1 MIPAPAQDLLL
12 RFHVSR
18 ESWPAL
24 AAYVDLLGHWQRRIN
39 LIGPGTAHDIWLRH
53 VADAVQLIPLVRPGT
68 SAFADLGTGAG
79 IPGLPLALATGF
91 TGHLYESNQK
101 KLAFLREAIRLTGAP
116 CQLHGGRI
124 EALAA
129 SELPADVD
137 LVVSRALAPL
147 SELLELASPF
157 LARGC
162 QALFHKGQHIDRE
175 LTEATKC
182 WKLDYLIHPS
192 AIDSAGVILEI
203 KEATHVRR

>member
-1 MIPAPAQDLLL
+1 MIPARAQELLL

-24 AAYVDLLGHWQRRIN
+24 EAYVALLERWRSRIN
-39 LIGPGTAHDIWLRH
+39 LIGPGTGDDIWIRH
-53 VADAVQLIPLVRPGT
+53 IVDGLQIIPLIRPGT
-68 SAFADLGTGAG
+68 RGFADLGTGAG
-79 IPGLPLALATGF
+79 IPGLPLALATGLA
-91 TGHLYESNQK
+91 GHLYESNQK
-101 KLAFLREAIRLTGAP
+101 KLAFLREAIRMTGAS

-124 EALAA
+124 EALT
-129 SELPADVD
+129 PADIPAEIG

-147 SELLELASPF
+147 TELLDLARPF
-157 LARGC
+157 LIRGC

-182 WKLDYLIHPS
+182 WKLDHVIHPS
-192 AIDSAGVILEI
+192 AIDSAGVILEV

>member
-1 MIPAPAQDLLL
+1 MVPAPAQELLL

-24 AAYVDLLGHWQRRIN
+24 SAYVALLGHWQTRIN
-39 LIGPGTAHDIWLRH
+39 LIGPGTRDDIWIRH
-53 VADAVQLIPLVRPGT
+53 IGDSVQLIPLIGSGT
-68 SAFADLGTGAG
+68 RAFADLGTGAG
-79 IPGLPLALATGF
+79 IPGIPLALAMGI

-101 KLAFLREAIRLTGAP
+101 KLAFLREAIRVTGAP
-116 CQLHGGRI
+116 CHLHGGRI
-124 EALAA
+124 EALAD
-129 SELPADVD
+129 ADIPPEIG
-137 LVVSRALAPL
+137 LVVSRALAPV
-147 SELLELASPF
+147 SELLDLAAPF

-192 AIDSAGVILEI
+192 AIDSAGVILEV
-203 KEATHVRR
+203 KEATHVRS